1 MIDQKL
7 HENIFI
13 YDISYE
19 TVVGEK
25 PLRIRFDEIDGFI
38 RSYDGTSYLVLFRL
52 EKYDAIYSRIRCL
65 TSLKSVCFSL
75 N

>member
-19 TVVGEK
+19 TVVGGK